1 MSHFIRLSL
10 RPLKPRSIALVGA
23 ISTAM
28 LVLSACSESTSQAP
42 GGTESVPA
50 KATAASVASSSG
62 LDACL
67 LKVKET
73 PCDLI
78 TESVVRSVISSDA
91 ELSFQSVN
99 LGAASCSVSWSAGR
113 KAKFGNLELET
124 DDNLQLS
131 QIQQLNPDPV
141 RAAASFAAATRQR
154 TEAERQAMGDAAA
167 KKVQENKGVSEES
180 QQLAQEMARNML
192 NKLNYEPVS
201 GVGDAAAWGGLGR
214 FKQLMVLSGTVQFL
228 VSANVSENDDENR
241 QQATVLAQA
250 LLEACR

>member
-1 MSHFIRLSL
+1 MSQLIRLSL
-10 RPLKPRSIALVGA
+10 RPLTLRTVALTGA
-23 ISTAM
+23 ISAAL
-28 LVLSACSESTSQAP
+28 LVLNACSDSTSQAS
-42 GGTESVPA
+42 GGTESTPA
-50 KATAASVASSSG
+50 KTTAASASSSSG

-73 PCDLI
+73 PCDLL

-99 LGAASCSVSWSAGR
+99 LGATSCSVSWSAGR

-124 DDNLQLS
+124 DDSLELS

-141 RAAASFAAATRQR
+141 RAAASFTAATRQR
-154 TEAERQAMGDAAA
+154 TDAERQAMGDAAA
-167 KKVQENKGVSEES
+167 KRLQETKGVSEEN
-180 QQLAQEMARNML
+180 QQLAEEMARNML

-201 GVGDAAAWGGLGR
+201 GVGDAAAWGGVGR
-214 FKQLMVLSGTVQFL
+214 FKQLMVLSGTVQLL
-228 VSANVSENDDENR
+228 VNANVSENDADNR